1 MVMTKHG
8 LNARIARYFIE
19 HSRMT
24 LIAFL
29 ALTTFGVISLLA
41 LKTSG
46 FPSPEINIVTVST
59 VYPGASSGTVLED
72 ITKPIESKIKEIDGV
87 STYSSQSLDNF
98 SVVVINL
105 DEDKNSDS
113 IKSKIDSVV
122 GSVKLPIN
130 AEDPEVGEPP
140 VSTDEYIYAIAP
152 KSNDIQD
159 AYRAFSVLHKE
170 IERNPDVVA
179 VNPSGGLEER
189 VIISIDK
196 PKLEDSGIT
205 IEDISTSLQSWG
217 LVVPTAENATFGDKS
232 YNIVLSINGE
242 TLDELN
248 QINIVDPISRR
259 VVQLGDVASVSTSYV
274 QLEMADDMIGYETA
288 DQKDVK
294 KAVVFGVDI
303 SSEGNLTAYDKELQS
318 LLKKYFDQDSIAYEK
333 LSVDDKAL
341 FEKVS
346 LVEVYNTNT
355 DNQRQ
360 IKEVLAGLFGEKW
373 GIPIIGWIGF
383 VFGAIQLVFIFMM
396 LLVSWRAAVIAAVAI
411 PLSFFFSTIT
421 LLVTGND
428 LNTLTLFSL
437 VLVIGLVVDPAIVVL
452 EVIQRYIDKGLKGIN
467 AILAAIDDIGYGLF
481 IAVFTSMLVFIPFG
495 VVSGIF
501 GSIIAY
507 IPLTILP
514 ALVGSYIVP
523 LVFLSSL
530 GSVILKRRPGQTKNE
545 EHNLWRSARWM
556 IRANLKLLNMKAW
569 QKLGVIVLSL
579 VIPLTVAGVFISS
592 GRVKMVQFS
601 QPDDSDFL
609 QMVVIKKPQ
618 QSTIA
623 ADRSAQNLI
632 SELLDRK
639 EVVSVAP
646 VYANSSNS
654 LNYYIKLVD
663 PAERS
668 GKSASLLAKEYNELL
683 DKSSADDGYFDV
695 NINAAGPGPPNA
707 IFPVS
712 IGIKNPDPDLQRKVA
727 IDISSILDKICNKD
741 GKVHLASDCQAKNK
755 IVLKIDNGLGL
766 QANKFVEVRLRRD
779 KLLMNPVNP
788 ISLREQLASIYSF
801 NNGKELAKLQ
811 KGNEELPI
819 HLELNNDK
827 PDTIDEIG
835 SLPINTLSGGS
846 VLLSDIAFVS
856 EVVSPNTIRQV
867 EGEAVG
873 VVSAK
878 LQPEFSDQAN
888 AATVQQLVIDEF
900 KKNYQDKY
908 NDVVVEGYSE
918 GDVASIAKSF
928 SELGIALVLAI
939 LLTYVVMAIFFDS
952 LSMPLVILFSIP
964 LTFLGIF
971 PGLALLGGGQ
981 LGFLEIIGIIILV
994 GLVENVAIFLIDAAN
1009 RKEREGMNSK
1019 QAIAYASGV
1028 RFRPIILTKVMAIAS
1043 LAPLAV
1049 LSEFYRSLS
1058 VVIIFGLLTSGVLS
1072 LFVTPILYVFFRE
1085 LSHKIRSRIFQ
1096 KVS

>member
-1 MVMTKHG
+1 MSKHG

-19 HSRMT
+19 HSRIT

-59 VYPGASSGTVLED
+59 VYPGASSGTVLEE
-72 ITKPIESKIKEIDGV
+72 ITKPIESQIKEIDGV
-87 STYSSQSLDNF
+87 TTYSSQSLDNF

-113 IKSKIDSVV
+113 IKSKIDTVV

-130 AEDPEVGEPP
+130 AEDPEVAEPP

-152 KSNDIQD
+152 KSDDIQD
-159 AYRAFSVLHKE
+159 AYRAFSILKKE
-170 IERNPDVVA
+170 IERNPNVVA
-179 VNPSGGLEER
+179 INPSGGLEER
-189 VIISIDK
+189 VVISVDK
-196 PKLEDSGIT
+196 SKLEDSGIT
-205 IEDISTSLQSWG
+205 IEDVSSSLQSWG
-217 LVVPTAENATFGDKS
+217 LVVPTAENATFGDKN
-232 YNIVLSINGE
+232 YNVVLSIDGE
-242 TLDELN
+242 SLDELR
-248 QINIVDPISRR
+248 QINIVNQISLS
-259 VVQLGDVASVSTSYV
+259 VVQLGDVASVSSVFV
-274 QLEMADDMIGYETA
+274 QPEMADDIIGYKLA
-288 DQKDVK
+288 NKVNVK
-294 KAVVFGVDI
+294 KAIVFGVDI
-303 SSEGNLTAYDKELQS
+303 SSEADLKEYDSKLQS
-318 LLKKYFDQDSIAYEK
+318 LLKKYFNQGSRAHEK
-333 LSVDDKAL
+333 LSVEDKAL
-341 FEKVS
+341 FDKVS
-346 LVEVYNTNT
+346 LVEVYNTNN
-355 DNQRQ
+355 DNERQ
-360 IKEVLAGLFGEKW
+360 INEVLAGLFGEKW
-373 GIPIIGWIGF
+373 GIPLIGWIGF
-383 VFGAIQLVFIFMM
+383 AFGAIQLVFIFMM
-396 LLVSWRAAVIAAVAI
+396 LLVSWRAAIIAAVAI

-452 EVIQRYIDKGLKGIN
+452 EVIQRYIDKGLKGTK

-569 QKLGVIVLSL
+569 QKFGVIVLSL
-579 VIPLTVAGVFISS
+579 VIPLAVAFVFIGS
-592 GRVKMVQFS
+592 GQVKMVQFS
-601 QPDDSDFL
+601 QPNDSDFL

-623 ADRSAQNLI
+623 ADRSARTLI
-632 SELLDRK
+632 AELLERK

-654 LNYYIKLVD
+654 LNYSIKLDD
-663 PAERS
+663 PSERF
-668 GKSASLLAKEYNELL
+668 GKSASLLAKELNELL

-712 IGIKNPDPDLQRKVA
+712 IGIKNPDPEIQRKVA
-727 IDISSILDKICNKD
+727 IDISTILDKICNKD
-741 GKVHLASDCQAKNK
+741 GKVEIASECQSKNK
-755 IVLKIDNGLGL
+755 IVLKIDNGLGS
-766 QANKFVEVRLRRD
+766 QVNNFVEIRLRRD
-779 KLLMNPVNP
+779 KLLFNPVNP
-788 ISLREQLASIYSF
+788 ISLRERIASIYSY
-801 NNGKELAKLQ
+801 NRGNELAKLRR
-811 KGNEELPI
+811 GSEELPI
-819 HLELNNDK
+819 YLEKNNDK
-827 PDTIDEIG
+827 PDTVDEIG
-835 SLPINTLSGGS
+835 NLPINTLSGGM
-846 VLLSDIAFVS
+846 VLLSDIAYVS
-856 EVVSPNTIRQV
+856 EVESPSTIRQV

-878 LQPEFSDQAN
+878 VRPEFADQAK
-888 AATVQQLVIDEF
+888 AATIQQLVIDEF
-900 KKNYQDKY
+900 NRDYQDNY

-928 SELGIALVLAI
+928 NELGIALILAI
-939 LLTYVVMAIFFDS
+939 LLTYVVMAIFFNS
-952 LSMPLVILFSIP
+952 LSMPVVILFSIP

-971 PGLALLGGGQ
+971 PGLGLFGGGQ

-1009 RKEREGMNSK
+1009 RKEKEGLTSK

-1058 VVIIFGLLTSGVLS
+1058 VVIIFGLLTSGALS

-1085 LSHKIRSRIFQ
+1085 LSHKVRLRIFH
-1096 KVS
+1096 KEN